1 MNPLIIAWQY
11 DPCLIQH
18 WNKVAG
24 EKFPSEFISRAPI
37 VVDIYPVENPPF
49 PLQAP

>member
-11 DPCLIQH
+11 DPYLIQH

-24 EKFPSEFISRAPI
+24 EKCSFEFKSRAPI
-37 VVDIYPVENPPF
+37 VVVIYPVENPPF